1 MAGKPK
7 HGMSHTRLYRCWA
20 DLRTRCSCKTN
31 PWYPHYGGR
40 GISVCK
46 EWDDFLSFA
55 KWAYEN
61 GYSDSLTID
70 RIDNNGNYCPENCR
84 WVTQHEQSMNKRHLP
99 NKTGFVGVKKV
110 ITSNGNTYYSA
121 DATRFREY
129 HYIGLYKTP
138 EEADAARKQ
147 YLREVFGE

>member
-7 HGMSHTRLYRCWA
+7 HGMSHTRLYQCWA
-20 DLRTRCSCKTN
+20 DIRHRCLCKTS

-46 EWDDFLSFA
+46 EWDDFRDFA
-55 KWAYEN
+55 KWAYKN
-61 GYSDSLTID
+61 GYDDSLTID

-84 WVTQHEQSMNKRHLP
+84 WATQHEQSMNKSHLP
-99 NKTGFVGVKKV
+99 SKTGYVGVRERATKY
-110 ITSNGNTYYSA
+110 GTYYVA
-121 DATRFREY
+121 EATRFRKY

-138 EEADAARKQ
+138 KEAHVARER

>member
-1 MAGKPK
+1 MSGKPK

-20 DLRTRCSCKTN
+20 DLRNRCSCETN
-31 PWYPHYGGR
+31 PCYPNYGGR

-46 EWDDFLSFA
+46 EWDDFPTFA

-61 GYSDSLTID
+61 GYDDSLTID

-84 WVTQHEQSMNKRHLP
+84 WATQHEQSMNKTHLP
-99 NKTGFVGVKKV
+99 SKTGFVGVRKRT
-110 ITSNGNTYYSA
+110 TSNGTSYYA
-121 DATRFREY
+121 AEVTRFRKY
-129 HYIGLYKTP
+129 HYIGLFKTP
-138 EEADAARKQ
+138 EDAHAAREQ